1 MIRIAVAGGG
11 LSGLAAAYAL
21 LSRND
26 NLQVV
31 VFESDARAGGK
42 IWSDKTDGFLCE
54 KGANGFLDNKPM
66 TLELCKEL
74 GISPLRSNENSKK
87 RFIYSGG
94 KLNALPDSP
103 PAFLKS
109 GFLSWKGKLRL
120 ALDLI
125 APKGPDDETV
135 ADFVIRRLGKE
146 ALERLIDPM
155 CSGIFAGDPYKMSI
169 KHCFPRIK
177 ELEQEYGSLIRAML
191 KLQKAKKKTEAEKMR
206 SCEDKNFSTSQPL
219 NSSTSQSNVSPAPSG
234 TLTSFHDGAQ
244 TITDALKEK
253 LNGRV
258 TLGVSAHGIEKKGN
272 LYQLHTS
279 QGIVNADAVI
289 LATPAYASAEILKD
303 FDRALSQTLS
313 GIPYAPVAVVCFGYR
328 RDKVVHDLNG
338 FGFLIPHIENR
349 NILGTLW
356 DSSIFPNRAPEG
368 HILLRTMT
376 GGAKSP
382 HLASLN
388 DNVLINT
395 VFDELKPLIS
405 LKEEPSLVRIYRWEK
420 AIPQYVIGH
429 GDRLRLIDER
439 LKSHPNLYLTG
450 NAYKGVGMNDCI
462 ENACKLADEIV
473 MKITG

>member
-1 MIRIAVAGGG
+1 MIRIAIVGGG
-11 LSGLAAAYAL
+11 LSGLSTAYAL
-21 LSRND
+21 LSRRD
-26 NLQVV
+26 NLQIA
-31 VFESDARAGGK
+31 VFESDMRAGGK

-54 KGANGFLDNKPM
+54 KGANGFLDNKPI

-74 GISPLRSNENSKK
+74 EISPLRSNENAKK

-94 KLNALPDSP
+94 MLNALPDSP
-103 PAFLKS
+103 SAFLKS
-109 GFLSWKGKLRL
+109 GFMSWKGKLRL

-146 ALERLIDPM
+146 ALEKLIDPM
-155 CSGIFAGDPYKMSI
+155 CSGIFAGDPHKMSI
-169 KHCFPRIK
+169 KHCFPKIK
-177 ELEQEYGSLIRAML
+177 ELEQEYGSLIRAMI
-191 KLQKAKKKTEAEKMR
+191 KLQRAKKLK
-206 SCEDKNFSTSQPL
+206 SQI
-219 NSSTSQSNVSPAPSG
+219 SNLKSENISPAPSG
-234 TLTSFHDGAQ
+234 TLTSFYDGAQ

-279 QGIVNADAVI
+279 QGIVNADAVV

-303 FDRALSQTLS
+303 FDRELSQTLA
-313 GIPYAPVAVVCFGYR
+313 GIPYAPVAVICFGYR
-328 RDKVVHDLNG
+328 RDKVCHDLNG
-338 FGFLIPHIENR
+338 FGFLIPHIESR
-349 NILGTLW
+349 KILGTLW

-368 HILLRTMT
+368 HILLRTMA

-382 HLASLN
+382 HLAFLD

-395 VFDELKPLIS
+395 VFDELKPLVS
-405 LKEEPSLVRIYRWEK
+405 LKEDPSLVRIYRWEK

-429 GDRLRLIDER
+429 GDRLRLIAKR
-439 LKSHPNLYLTG
+439 LKSHPNLFLTG

-462 ENACKLADEIV
+462 ENAYKLADEILIKV
-473 MKITG
+473 NE